1 MKLQNLIEGD
11 DWSVWFD
18 SRESYAGKSK
28 VIGFTRRGSYD
39 QVLVDLHYKDGKPQI
54 TTDQFVSLVKKN
66 ANLQKSVA
74 NPKQSCRFGIRK
86 KLMMHLQFQI

>member
-1 MKLQNLIEGD
+1 MKLQNLVEGD

-28 VIGFTRRGSYD
+28 VIGFTRRGSYN
-39 QVLVDLHYKDGKPQI
+39 QVLVDLHYKDGKSQI
-54 TTDQFVSLVKKN
+54 TADQFVSVVKKN

-74 NPKQSCRFGIRK
+74 K
-86 KLMMHLQFQI
+86 KIADDINEHGFDYIKGKKY